1 MFFQLFNYAISNN
14 ISESDSHTR
23 GTSPRRRVLRP
34 PPGDYI
40 KPDLFQKNF
49 QKISDLV
56 RPGDIET
63 TPVSLE
69 EPVFSEKEARP
80 RFVIVL

>member
-1 MFFQLFNYAISNN
+1 MLLSVVIYYFMFQTYFLILD
-14 ISESDSHTR
+14 SDSRESR

-34 PPGDYI
+34 PAGDYI

-63 TPVSLE
+63 TPVTLE
-69 EPVFSEKEARP
+69 EPSIEKEARP
-80 RFVIVL
+80 R